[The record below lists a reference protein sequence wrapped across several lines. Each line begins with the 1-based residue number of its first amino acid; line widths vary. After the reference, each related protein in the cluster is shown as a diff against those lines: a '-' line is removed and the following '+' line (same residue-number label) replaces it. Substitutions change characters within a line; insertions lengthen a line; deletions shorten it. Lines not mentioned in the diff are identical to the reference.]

1 MIVPKNIG
9 YTDIGIGPLPMDYSN
24 RRRLGDLIDILQAD
38 QGELIFD
45 VELLQVKRDEN
56 DQGYYDDVPITQDE
70 VRELV
75 EKSLRDMKGGKSG
88 GADVSFE
95 EVKKSSA

>member
-1 MIVPKNIG
+1 MR
-9 YTDIGIGPLPMDYSN
+9 S
-24 RRRLGDLIDILQAD
+24 RRCSAGATTRI
-38 QGELIFD
+38 
-45 VELLQVKRDEN
+45 QVKDLKLSRE
-56 DQGYYDDVPITQDE
+56 PH
-70 VRELV
+70 ELV